1 MFSRLARPSAAFK
14 AKYGASPLH
23 LLLLVLAGVVAG
35 YAVLH
40 WLHAPTPVR
49 LLVWF
54 AAAVIGHDLIA
65 FPIYSG
71 LDHLLV
77 RAIAGGDP
85 GPVIGRWRRA
95 AINHVRAPTFA
106 SILLLIMW
114 YPIILKRSDAV
125 YYRASGQHQDRGL
138 GNWLLVVAIL
148 FGASLVIYLGRLA
161 YAAGRSRSD
170 PSRSESPPAEPTTVQ
185 PEPGTS
191 QP

>member
-1 MFSRLARPSAAFK
+1 MFKRLARPAAAFK

-23 LLLLVLAGVVAG
+23 LLLIVLAGVVAG

-85 GPVIGRWRRA
+85 GPVISRWRRA
-95 AINHVRAPTFA
+95 AINHVRAPTIA
-106 SILLLIMW
+106 SVLLLIMW

-148 FGASLVIYLGRLA
+148 YGASLLIYLGRLA
-161 YAAGRSRSD
+161 YAAGRSRSA
-170 PSRSESPPAEPTTVQ
+170 SSPPGSPP
-185 PEPGTS
+185 PEPSPAQTAPGTNL
-191 QP
+191 P